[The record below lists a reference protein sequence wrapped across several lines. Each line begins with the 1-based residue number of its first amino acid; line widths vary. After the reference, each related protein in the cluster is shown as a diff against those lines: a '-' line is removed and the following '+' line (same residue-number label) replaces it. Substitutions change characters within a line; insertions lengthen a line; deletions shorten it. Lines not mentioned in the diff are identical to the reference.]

1 MYADMQLKLI
11 KVCDTRGASKVTY
24 SPRWASKRD
33 KFCLHIEWI
42 AGRMRNKVRIR
53 SVQLN
58 CVIIEQFLATMPCKA
73 TSIPW
78 GLWFFPLHFWF
89 VLRLAGNPLCGPLI
103 VFVFCV
109 ALMWR
114 HLLVIRLT
122 AHLIKF
128 RCTPSFLSPLLRLC
142 LTFAVSVLFAIACC

>member
-1 MYADMQLKLI
+1 MKLI

-24 SPRWASKRD
+24 SPRWAGKRD
-33 KFCLHIEWI
+33 KFCLYMHRI

-53 SVQLN
+53 SVDLF
-58 CVIIEQFLATMPCKA
+58 CLVIMGQFLAAMPCKA
-73 TSIPW
+73 TLIPW
-78 GLWFFPLHFWF
+78 GLWFFTLPSWF

-103 VFVFCV
+103 VYVFCV

-128 RCTPSFLSPLLRLC
+128 RCTPSFLSPSSFVFVWHLLWAFYLQ
-142 LTFAVSVLFAIACC
+142 LPAANF